1 VILVLGG
8 VMMEF
13 RYVDGRHLRV
23 RDGFRF
29 IEVGVPME

>member
-1 VILVLGG
+1 MILVLGG
-8 VMMEF
+8 VMIES

-23 RDGFRF
+23 RDGF